1 MRDVEDE
8 AGEAGLVAPESLQDD
23 PASLPLVTP
32 TLAGDGVLRNT
43 DVRPHALLEPDAVP
57 PHWELTACTVEMRI
71 MVQLIANLYKGNFRP
86 PTASTT
92 CLVTLTT

>member
-1 MRDVEDE
+1 MGDVEDE

-43 DVRPHALLEPDAVP
+43 DVRPHPLLEPDAVP
-57 PHWELTACTVEMRI
+57 AHWELTACTVEMRI
-71 MVQLIANLYKGNFRP
+71 MVQLIANLYKEHFRSA
-86 PTASTT
+86 TANTT
-92 CLVTLTT
+92 

>member
-8 AGEAGLVAPESLQDD
+8 AGEAGLMTPESLQDD
-23 PASLPLVTP
+23 PASLPLVAP

-71 MVQLIANLYKGNFRP
+71 MVQLIANLYKEHFRP
-86 PTASTT
+86 PRAHTT
-92 CLVTLTT
+92 